1 MRYPAPPA
9 AAAIARHPIHAML
22 VPFPIVCFTLTLLTD
37 IAYWR
42 SGNLMWANF
51 SAWLLFVGIVVGAL
65 AALVGGVDLLARS
78 TLRGLGI
85 AWGHGLG
92 NIDCRPLSRSSEQP
106 RARARRLDERGA
118 ARADPFGADGFGD
131 DGDGVAR
138 AFDGV
143 PPWNRSEP

>member
-51 SAWLLFVGIVVGAL
+51 SAWLLFVGIVIGAL
-65 AALVGGVDLLARS
+65 AALAGGVDLLARS

-92 NIDCRPLSRSSEQP
+92 NIVVLCLAVLNSLVHARDGWTSVVPQGLILSALTVLVMMVTVWLGRSMV
-106 RARARRLDERGA
+106 
-118 ARADPFGADGFGD
+118 FHH
-131 DGDGVAR
+131 GV
-138 AFDGV
+138 GV
-143 PPWNRSEP
+143 SHE